1 MPFARRVRRGER
13 VSGEDGAYRGN
24 GTSFNSET
32 RRNGGRKAVVM
43 EYADA
48 AACAASDQP
57 TPRGR
62 KLPMRHTQ
70 LVPTGCRLIARPGP
84 WPGRHRQ
91 VSRGVI
97 RALRVSVSPFL
108 KPVQFPPSPPAPRL
122 RPLRLLAL
130 SVLESSH
137 HSTRNAVS
145 GSKRV
150 ARHDGIRQAAMV
162 TVVSSATIP
171 TKVTGSVGGIWA
183 TTLASA

>member
-1 MPFARRVRRGER
+1 VRIRIAETSDRTNRSLLRMPFARRVRRGER

-91 VSRGVI
+91 VSRDVI
-97 RALRVSVSPFL
+97 RALRVSVFEACSVSSVPSR
-108 KPVQFPPSPPAPRL
+108 PSPPSPPPPCPQCPRVKPSLDSQRCQRIQTRRAP
-122 RPLRLLAL
+122 
-130 SVLESSH
+130 
-137 HSTRNAVS
+137 
-145 GSKRV
+145 
-150 ARHDGIRQAAMV
+150 
-162 TVVSSATIP
+162 
-171 TKVTGSVGGIWA
+171 
-183 TTLASA
+183 